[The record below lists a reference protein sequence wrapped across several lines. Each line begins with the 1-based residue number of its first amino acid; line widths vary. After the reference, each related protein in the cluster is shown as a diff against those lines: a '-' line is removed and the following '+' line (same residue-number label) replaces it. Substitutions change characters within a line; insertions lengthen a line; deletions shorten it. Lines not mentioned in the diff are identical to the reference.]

1 MAKIQALSVQ
11 QCLTQKGR
19 VLNVSNRWRASVGE
33 PETGSAWMV
42 WGASSSGKT
51 SFVLQLC
58 KELCRAGLRVAYN
71 SMEEGVSKSFT
82 DAMTRAGMDECRR
95 KFVVL
100 DSEPM
105 EDVAEWLK
113 KRRTADALVIDSI
126 QYSGMNYAQ
135 YKELRRRFRNKVLII
150 VSHAEKKEPQGATAR
165 RIRYDASVKI
175 RVEGYKAF
183 ISSRYGGGE
192 PFTIWEDGAVGYWGF
207 KQEKQHDHAE

>member
-11 QCLTQKGR
+11 QCLTHKGKAIE
-19 VLNVSNRWRASVGE
+19 VSEKWHVSVGE
-33 PETGSAWMV
+33 PETGSVWAV
-42 WGASSSGKT
+42 WGGSSHGKT

-71 SMEEGVSKSFT
+71 SMEEGVGKSFA
-82 DAMTRAGMDECRR
+82 DAMVRENMEECRR

-100 DSEPM
+100 NNEPM

-126 QYSGMNYAQ
+126 QYSGMSYAQ
-135 YKELRRRFRNKVLII
+135 YKEFRKRFRNKILII
-150 VSHAEKKEPQGATAR
+150 VSHAEGKEPQGATAR
-165 RIRYDASVKI
+165 RIRYDASVKV

-183 ISSRYGGGE
+183 ITSRYGGGE
-192 PFTIWEDGAVGYWGF
+192 PFTIWEDGATKYWGF
-207 KQEKQHDHAE
+207 NE

>member
-1 MAKIQALSVQ
+1 MAKIQALSVA
-11 QCLTQKGR
+11 QCLAQKSKVIG
-19 VLNVSNRWRASVGE
+19 VTDRWRASVGE

-71 SMEEGVSKSFT
+71 SMEEGAAKSFT
-82 DAMTRAGMDECRR
+82 DAMERENMEECRR

-100 DSEPM
+100 NNEPM

-126 QYSGMNYAQ
+126 QYSGMSYAQ
-135 YKELRRRFRNKVLII
+135 YKEFRKQFRNKALII
-150 VSHAEKKEPQGATAR
+150 VSHAEGKEPQGATAR

-207 KQEKQHDHAE
+207 KQEKQYDHAE

>member
-11 QCLTQKGR
+11 QCLAQKR
-19 VLNVSNRWRASVGE
+19 KVIEVSERWRAAAGDFEAGSV
-33 PETGSAWMV
+33 WVV
-42 WGASSSGKT
+42 WGGSSQGKT

-58 KELCRAGLRVAYN
+58 KELCRAGVRVAYN
-71 SMEEGVSKSFT
+71 SMEEGSAKSFT
-82 DAMTRAGMDECRR
+82 DALERENMEECRR

-100 DSEPM
+100 NNEPM

-126 QYSGMNYAQ
+126 QYSGMSYLQ
-135 YKELRRRFRNKVLII
+135 YKEFRKRFKNKTLII
-150 VSHAEKKEPQGATAR
+150 VSHAEGKEPQGATAR
-165 RIRYDASVKI
+165 RIRYDASVKV

-192 PFTIWEDGAVGYWGF
+192 PFTIYEKGATEFWGF
-207 KQEKQHDHAE
+207 DK